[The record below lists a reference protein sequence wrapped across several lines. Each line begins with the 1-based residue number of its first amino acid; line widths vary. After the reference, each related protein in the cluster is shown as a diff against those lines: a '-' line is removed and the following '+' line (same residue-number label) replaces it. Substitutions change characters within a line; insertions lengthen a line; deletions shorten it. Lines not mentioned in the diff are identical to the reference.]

1 MSEPLVTSPIP
12 RKKWKSLIAD
22 DLGALP
28 EQAPEWIDALVA
40 TSRHRDASRLY
51 SFADG
56 REVLLPLVERRGM
69 AGIGGWLQSYPQ
81 GWGMGGLIGASIDPS
96 MTRSIL
102 QDLRSLGKQRIS
114 IRPDPLKWPSW
125 ADALDD
131 GVYCIPRRAHVVDL
145 AGGADGVW
153 ARMSKSA
160 RRGVR
165 NAESSGV
172 HIETG
177 SSDALLRTYYSLF
190 LMSVDRWANQ
200 QHEPLVL
207 ARARAK
213 HRDPLAKLQSM
224 SEHLGN
230 NLLVTLA
237 YVDGRPAAGSISLFA
252 GTAHDTRSAMDRE
265 LVDSTGAG
273 DLVQWTTLKLACE
286 RDCSAYHLGES
297 GKSTKLALFKEKFGA
312 RPFDYAE
319 LRIERLPWTPA
330 DVALRTGVKR
340 VLGFHDV

>member
-1 MSEPLVTSPIP
+1 MGEPLVTSPIP
-12 RKKWKSLIAD
+12 KNKWKSLIAQ

-28 EQAPEWIDALVA
+28 EQSPEWIDALVA
-40 TSRHRDASRLY
+40 TSHHSDASRLY

-56 REVLLPLVERRGM
+56 REVLLPLVQRRGV
-69 AGIGGWLQSYPQ
+69 AGAGGWLQSYPQ
-81 GWGMGGLIGASIDPS
+81 GWGMGGLIGATVDAA
-96 MTRSIL
+96 MTKAIL
-102 QDLRSLGKQRIS
+102 ADLRSLGKQRIS
-114 IRPDPLKWPSW
+114 IRPDPLRWSGW
-125 ADALDD
+125 VDALDD
-131 GVYCIPRRAHVVDL
+131 RVYCIPRRAHVVDL
-145 AGGADGVW
+145 TGGVDAVW
-153 ARMSKSA
+153 GRMSKSA

-165 NAESSGV
+165 SAENLGV
-172 HIETG
+172 KIETG
-177 SSDALLRTYYSLF
+177 SSDAILDKYYSLF

-213 HRDPLAKLQSM
+213 HRDPLDKLQLISK
-224 SEHLGN
+224 HLGN

-237 YVDGRPAAGSISLFA
+237 YVDGQPAAGSISLFA

-265 LVDSTGAG
+265 LVGSSGAG

-286 RDCSAYHLGES
+286 RECTAYHLGES

-312 RPFDYAE
+312 RPYDYAE